1 MMTIKNAYKQRGL
14 TLVEAIIAVSIMSM
28 MAVFTL
34 KSLGHSRLLRG
45 YARDRAEMVLL
56 AQTEL
61 DRVRRTETLEPGIT
75 TTSVDRDTTATATIT
90 ASVHGLMQVEV
101 LVERV
106 RSEGRYATSLVALEG
121 GRP

>member
-1 MMTIKNAYKQRGL
+1 MRTSKSQRGL
-14 TLVEAIIAVSIMSM
+14 TLTETIIAVMIMSM

-45 YARDRAEMVLL
+45 YARDRAEMALL

-61 DRVRRTETLEPGIT
+61 DRVRRAEKLAPGIT

-90 ASVHGLMQVEV
+90 ASVQGLMQVEV